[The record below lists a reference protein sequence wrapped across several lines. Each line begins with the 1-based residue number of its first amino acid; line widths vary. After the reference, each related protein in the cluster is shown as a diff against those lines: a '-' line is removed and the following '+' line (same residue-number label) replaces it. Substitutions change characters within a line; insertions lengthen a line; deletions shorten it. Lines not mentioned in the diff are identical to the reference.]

1 MILPIHTRLWCT
13 PKKMDYTAPLKPGY
27 STHCPVIRQGF
38 LWQMQMSLLV
48 RWTTSSWPASA
59 PFFWKRSPWGYGP
72 KLGTSQNGGLIH
84 LNTKNTLNS
93 VVCQVFDFDPY
104 PIKCFAETVQLGL
117 LKVEPG
123 ELPGNSF
130 VGAGL
135 IGLIYIQKLEPGY
148 MGSSFWW
155 QHDLLKVHIFSYA
168 YVWVIDFQSL
178 CWLNALRNFW
188 VICVYN
194 ITLYFITLYFI
205 MLYHIISHCNI

>member
-1 MILPIHTRLWCT
+1 MSMLVKVLCSTSTSMNQLHPILETRILMDFTWFYQFIHGF
-13 PKKMDYTAPLKPGY
+13 DVPLKKIRITLHRWNLASDPHG
-27 STHCPVIRQGF
+27 PVIRQGF

-72 KLGTSQNGGLIH
+72 KLSTSQNGRLIH

-130 VGAGL
+130 VGQA
-135 IGLIYIQKLEPGY
+135 
-148 MGSSFWW
+148 
-155 QHDLLKVHIFSYA
+155 
-168 YVWVIDFQSL
+168 
-178 CWLNALRNFW
+178 WLAW
-188 VICVYN
+188 S
-194 ITLYFITLYFI
+194 
-205 MLYHIISHCNI
+205 ISKS